1 MPTARMKAQ
10 ISWMEMGIRH
20 EAWEGMSFVALLMT
34 EAMRPPRVVTHSKQ
48 ETMEPL
54 VETGR

>member
-1 MPTARMKAQ
+1 MKAQ